1 MAKLSEFSLI
11 KQFFVKKWKED
22 ANIICGMG
30 DDAAVVQLSAK
41 HRLVTSVDT
50 LVSGIHF
57 YPDMP
62 PKALG
67 YKVLAVNLSDLAA
80 MGALPKWF
88 TLALTIPDVNQ
99 DWLEHFSLGLFAC
112 AKKFNVTLIGGDTT
126 RGPLSVTVQVL
137 GELAEAVQPLLRSG
151 AALGDGIYVSG
162 YLGAAAAA
170 VKQLGGEGL
179 LSVPQ
184 ACEDALYYPK
194 PQIALGQLLV
204 GQASSAIDISDGLV
218 ADLNHIL
225 EQSQGLGAELWQD
238 KLPIHPSL
246 LSIYSEEKQLD
257 CVLYGGEDYQLCF
270 TLSDSASLDKKKLAQ
285 YGVVQ
290 IGQVSQQS
298 GVFLVYRENKKT
310 LSIKGWQHF

>member
-1 MAKLSEFSLI
+1 MVKLSEFSLI

-30 DDAAVVQLSAK
+30 DDAAVVQLSAQ

-50 LVSGIHF
+50 LVSGVHF

-99 DWLEHFSLGLFAC
+99 DWLKHFSLGLFSC

-126 RGPLSVTVQVL
+126 KGPLSVTVQVL
-137 GELAEAVQPLLRSG
+137 GELAESVQPLLRSG
-151 AALGDGIYVSG
+151 ATQGDGIYVSG

-184 ACEDALYYPK
+184 SCVDALYYPK

-204 GQASSAIDISDGLV
+204 GQASSTIDISDGLV

-246 LSIYSEEKQLD
+246 LPIYSEEKQLD

-285 YGVVQ
+285 YSVAQ
-290 IGQVSQQS
+290 IGQVSKQS
-298 GVFLVYRENKKT
+298 GVFLVHRDNKKT